1 MHKNSRTM
9 KLRPRDIISYQGR
22 DFVVEGIL
30 TYKLGGKAYPLAR
43 AVDGEDVYWVEPLM
57 DASDDRLLFF
67 QEVRDLRVAT
77 PPPPTIA
84 YKGGSYV
91 PKLSGQATVD
101 VDGTVADRAS
111 GSCEVWR
118 YRAAGDL
125 FLQIEKWS
133 GKTVTLAGE
142 SVHKDMVEVFPGA

>member
-1 MHKNSRTM
+1 M
-9 KLRPRDIISYQGR
+9 KLRPRDVISYQGQ

-30 TYKLGGKAYPLAR
+30 GYKLAGKSYPLAR
-43 AVDGEDVYWVEPLM
+43 AVDGDEVRWIEPLM
-57 DASDDRLLFF
+57 DALDDRLLLFK
-67 QEVRDLRVAT
+67 EVKDLRVAT
-77 PPPPTIA
+77 PPPPTIV

-91 PKLSGQATVD
+91 PRLSGTATVD
-101 VDGTVADRAS
+101 VDGSVPDRAA

-142 SVHKDMVEVFPGA
+142 SVHKDMVQIFPAP

>member
-1 MHKNSRTM
+1 M

-22 DFVVEGIL
+22 DFVVDGVL
-30 TYKLGGKAYPLAR
+30 TYKLGGKVYPLAR
-43 AVDGEDVYWVEPLM
+43 AADGDQIDDVRWVEPLM
-57 DASDDRLLFF
+57 DATDDRLLFF

-84 YKGGSYV
+84 YKGASYV
-91 PKLSGQATVD
+91 PRLSGQATVEIEGAVPD
-101 VDGTVADRAS
+101 RTAGT
-111 GSCEVWR
+111 CEVWR

-133 GKTVTLAGE
+133 GKTITLAGE
-142 SVHKDMVEVFPGA
+142 SVHKDMVQIFPGS